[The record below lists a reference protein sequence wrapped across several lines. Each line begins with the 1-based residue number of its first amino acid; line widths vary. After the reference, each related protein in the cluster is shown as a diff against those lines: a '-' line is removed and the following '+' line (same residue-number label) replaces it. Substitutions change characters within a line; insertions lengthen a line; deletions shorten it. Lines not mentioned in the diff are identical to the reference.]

1 MRFLRLKYG
10 LDKEIPD
17 DWKPPKAPKTLEE
30 VQKEDELT
38 ELAKA
43 GKLVEKRE
51 VVAPAKGPGIRTFN
65 VFVGDEYYQ
74 VDVEPV
80 GGSSATPLVSPA
92 ARTATPTA
100 TTPAPAAPAA
110 KEEAPPAAAAVEIAP
125 GEEAIVAPMPGMV
138 IRYEVSVGDQV
149 KAGDVVVVFE
159 AMKMQNNIPSPI
171 DGTIKALNFGPGDS
185 VAKGAIMA
193 IISP

>member
-1 MRFLRLKYG
+1 
-10 LDKEIPD
+10 
-17 DWKPPKAPKTLEE
+17 
-30 VQKEDELT
+30 
-38 ELAKA
+38 
-43 GKLVEKRE
+43 
-51 VVAPAKGPGIRTFN
+51 
-65 VFVGDEYYQ
+65 
-74 VDVEPV
+74 
-80 GGSSATPLVSPA
+80 
-92 ARTATPTA
+92 
-100 TTPAPAAPAA
+100 
-110 KEEAPPAAAAVEIAP
+110 
-125 GEEAIVAPMPGMV
+125 MV